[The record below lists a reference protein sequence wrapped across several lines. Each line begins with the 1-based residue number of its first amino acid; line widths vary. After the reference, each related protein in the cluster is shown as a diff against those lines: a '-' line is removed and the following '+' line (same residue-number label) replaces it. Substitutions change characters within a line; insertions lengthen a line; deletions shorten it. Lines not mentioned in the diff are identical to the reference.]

1 MVKERTQALLQLKDP
16 SNSNTFNFLQENT
29 SKTFSFFIR
38 LNSPVKHKSSNSL
51 KVIREKKGIFL
62 NTGQISVGYKSPY
75 YLVRPNPRQYFFSS
89 LYKYKFEPLS
99 FVFSI
104 QDNARNHTF
113 MTDFKYQFGK
123 TYHVSITI
131 ESGSKNPSNYNQIPA
146 TVKVYING
154 EQQNTAY
161 LEFNP
166 LIKGNKSCNKCDES
180 KGSRLKK
187 SRDSLSPS
195 GPNFKMKSGQIY
207 SPVAN
212 QHNIQYKLGNNS
224 GNKNG
229 TIGWKTIYLGKSNID
244 FGRAIFNI
252 NSPIRV
258 IPIYPSRSEIKR
270 YLNNI
275 DIGVIH
281 IYKSALSQSEIFE
294 IYKNFSNRY

>member
-1 MVKERTQALLQLKDP
+1 
-16 SNSNTFNFLQENT
+16 
-29 SKTFSFFIR
+29 
-38 LNSPVKHKSSNSL
+38 
-51 KVIREKKGIFL
+51 
-62 NTGQISVGYKSPY
+62 
-75 YLVRPNPRQYFFSS
+75 
-89 LYKYKFEPLS
+89 
-99 FVFSI
+99 
-104 QDNARNHTF
+104 

-146 TVKVYING
+146 TVKLYING

-161 LEFNP
+161 LQFNP
-166 LIKGNKSCNKCDES
+166 LIRGNNASNKNAPL
-180 KGSRLKK
+180 GSRLKK

-195 GPNFKMKSGQIY
+195 GPGFKMKSGEIY

-224 GNKNG
+224 GNRKG
-229 TIGWKTIYLGKSNID
+229 SIGWKTIYLGKSNIEA
-244 FGRAIFNI
+244 GRAKFNI
-252 NSPIRV
+252 NPPIRV
-258 IPIYPSRSEIKR
+258 IPIYPSRSRIKR

-281 IYKSALSQSEIFE
+281 IYKSALSQLEIFE

>member
-1 MVKERTQALLQLKDP
+1 
-16 SNSNTFNFLQENT
+16 
-29 SKTFSFFIR
+29 
-38 LNSPVKHKSSNSL
+38 
-51 KVIREKKGIFL
+51 
-62 NTGQISVGYKSPY
+62 
-75 YLVRPNPRQYFFSS
+75 
-89 LYKYKFEPLS
+89 
-99 FVFSI
+99 
-104 QDNARNHTF
+104 

-146 TVKVYING
+146 TVKLYING
-154 EQQNTAY
+154 EQQDTAY
-161 LEFNP
+161 LQFNP
-166 LIKGNKSCNKCDES
+166 LIRGNNSCNTS
-180 KGSRLKK
+180 NSIGSRLKK

-224 GNKNG
+224 GNNSGNKNG
-229 TIGWKTIYLGKSNID
+229 AIGWKTIYLGKSNIEA
-244 FGRAIFNI
+244 GRAKFNI
-252 NSPIRV
+252 NPPIRV
-258 IPIYPSRSEIKR
+258 IPIYPSRSRIKR

-281 IYKSALSQSEIFE
+281 IYKSILSQSEIFE